1 MYMYMYVYIMYI
13 IIDVQHIYNYLI
25 FFSFSP
31 SLCSVPG
38 VPVDKVTSVHLV
50 MPSGITNTSDSGT
63 IAQGRVEIEFMGIWG
78 TICDDY
84 WDINDGNVICR

>member
-1 MYMYMYVYIMYI
+1 MHKFNLHTDVMYI
-13 IIDVQHIYNYLI
+13 IINVHTII
-25 FFSFSP
+25 SSSFSSFSP

-38 VPVDKVTSVHLV
+38 VPVDKVTSVRLV